1 MDTRDYSNDSL
12 LFKEVVLKKKK
23 VELKVRK
30 LQYGRPTLVCVPEE
44 EKSDEEKI
52 EKEVKNGNKLFD

>member
-1 MDTRDYSNDSL
+1 M
-12 LFKEVVLKKKK
+12 KKKK